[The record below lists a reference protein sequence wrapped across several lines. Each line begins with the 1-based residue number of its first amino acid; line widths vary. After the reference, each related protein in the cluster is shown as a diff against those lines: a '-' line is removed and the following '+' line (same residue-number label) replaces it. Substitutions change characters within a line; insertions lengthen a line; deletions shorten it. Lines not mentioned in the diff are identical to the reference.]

1 LPIQLLSDALISQIA
16 AGEVIERPASVVK
29 ELVENALDARAN
41 RIEVELERGGCGLIR
56 VRDDGIG
63 IQPEEIAL
71 ALSRHATSK
80 IASLDDLERV
90 ATLGFRGE
98 ALPSI
103 ASVSRLSLVSRPAAV
118 EHAWVVDARDG
129 AVTPPA
135 PASHPSGTSV
145 EVRDLFFNVP
155 ARRKFLRSDATEYQ
169 HIVRMLERLA
179 LSRFSVAFAL
189 IHNGKRVWS
198 LPAAHT
204 APERLARVAAICG
217 EDFAGHVIEL
227 KHDTESLRLSGWL
240 ALPTFSRSQSD
251 LQFAFLNG
259 RFVRD
264 KLLAGAVRLAYQ
276 DVLFHGRFSAYLLY
290 LELDPTAV
298 DVNAHPQKLE
308 VRFRDSRRIHDFVF
322 RTLERVLAGTRPSA
336 ESAGSAPLDW
346 LTGSAS
352 FDRVARPDQ
361 ARFVLPEGRAP
372 RSGEDVYRGLVAR
385 AEIGIGVSEGMGT
398 GVGDGIGF
406 GVGDGIGTGV
416 GERMGVGI
424 GVREGIDQGAGAG
437 QPAIEQRFNGHLTD
451 GQAAGAAAPLGY
463 AIAQLHGVYILAQ
476 TADGMVL
483 VDMHAAHERV
493 MYERMKNLL
502 AGQTAQQQLLMPQ
515 ILHVTPAQAEAA
527 EAHAQEFE
535 SLGFGVS
542 RLAPDQ
548 LALRAIP
555 VLLAGRD
562 PAAIVRDVLSDLL
575 EQGHSRRVEESINHL
590 LATMACHAAVR
601 AQRNL
606 SLAEMNALLREME
619 GTERADQCNHGR
631 PTWVRLSLHDLD
643 RLFLRGR

>member
-1 LPIQLLSDALISQIA
+1 MPIQLLSDALISQIA

-29 ELVENALDARAN
+29 ELVENSLDARAT
-41 RIEVELERGGCGLIR
+41 RIEVELERGGCGMIR
-56 VRDDGIG
+56 VRDDGSG

-71 ALSRHATSK
+71 ALARHATSK

-103 ASVSRLSLVSRPAAV
+103 ASVSRLSLVSRPAAAP
-118 EHAWVVDARDG
+118 HAWAVEARDG
-129 AVTPPA
+129 ALADPK
-135 PASHPSGTSV
+135 PASHRPGTSV

-179 LSRFSVAFAL
+179 LSRFDVAFSL
-189 IHNGKRVWS
+189 THNGKPAWS
-198 LPAAHT
+198 LPAARS
-204 APERLARVAAICG
+204 AGERLARVASICG
-217 EDFAGHVIEL
+217 EEFAGHLIEL
-227 KHDTESLRLSGWL
+227 QYETENLRLSGWL

-276 DVLFHGRFSAYLLY
+276 DVLFHGRFPAYLVY
-290 LELDPTAV
+290 LELDPAAV

-308 VRFRDSRRIHDFVF
+308 VRFRDSRRIHDFLF
-322 RTLERVLAGTRPSA
+322 RTLERVLADTRPSA

-346 LTGSAS
+346 LNLSAR
-352 FDRVARPDQ
+352 FDRAASPAQV
-361 ARFVLPEGRAP
+361 RFALTEGRPP
-372 RSGEDVYRGLVAR
+372 RPGADAYRSLVAR
-385 AEIGIGVSEGMGT
+385 AEFAGGEGQSAAPRLNGAD
-398 GVGDGIGF
+398 GASSGD
-406 GVGDGIGTGV
+406 
-416 GERMGVGI
+416 
-424 GVREGIDQGAGAG
+424 
-437 QPAIEQRFNGHLTD
+437 
-451 GQAAGAAAPLGY
+451 AAPLGY

-476 TADGMVL
+476 TADGVVL

-493 MYERMKNLL
+493 MYERMKQLL
-502 AGQTAQQQLLMPQ
+502 AGQTAQQQLLIPE
-515 ILHVTPAQAEAA
+515 ILHVSPAQAEAA
-527 EAHAQEFE
+527 EAHAPEFAA
-535 SLGFGVS
+535 LGFGVT

-555 VLLAGRD
+555 SLLAGRD
-562 PAAIVRDVLSDLL
+562 SAAIVRDVLSDLV

-601 AQRNL
+601 AQRVL
-606 SLAEMNALLREME
+606 TLPEMNALLREME
-619 GTERADQCNHGR
+619 VTERADQCNHGR
-631 PTWVRLSLHDLD
+631 PTWVRLSLTDLD

>member
-1 LPIQLLSDALISQIA
+1 MPIALLSDALISQIA

-29 ELVENALDARAN
+29 ELVENALDARAKH
-41 RIEVELERGGCGLIR
+41 IEVELERGGCGLIR
-56 VRDDGIG
+56 VRDDGSG
-63 IQPEEIAL
+63 IQSDEIAL
-71 ALSRHATSK
+71 ALARHATSK
-80 IASLDDLERV
+80 IASLGDLESV

-103 ASVSRLSLVSRPAAV
+103 ASVSRLSLVSRPAAAA
-118 EHAWVVDARDG
+118 HAWVLEVRDG
-129 AVTPPA
+129 ALGAPV
-135 PASHPSGTSV
+135 PASHPPGTSV

-155 ARRKFLRSDATEYQ
+155 ARRKFLRSEATEYQ

-179 LSRFSVAFAL
+179 LSRFEVAFTL
-189 IHNGKRVWS
+189 VHNSKAVWS
-198 LPAAHT
+198 LPAARSG
-204 APERLARVAAICG
+204 PERLARVAKICG
-217 EDFAGHVIEL
+217 EDFADHVIEL
-227 KHDTESLRLSGWL
+227 KYDTESVRLSGWL

-290 LELDPTAV
+290 LELDPAAV

-308 VRFRDSRRIHDFVF
+308 VRFRDPRRIHDFVF
-322 RTLERVLAGTRPSA
+322 RTLERVLADTRPSA

-346 LTGSAS
+346 LTGSAQ
-352 FDRVARPDQ
+352 FKRVAQPNQ

-372 RSGEDVYRGLVAR
+372 RAGEDAYRGLIAR
-385 AEIGIGVSEGMGT
+385 A
-398 GVGDGIGF
+398 GF
-406 GVGDGIGTGV
+406 GVAEAAERLFDGEAGDPSTFEPPVNG
-416 GERMGVGI
+416 
-424 GVREGIDQGAGAG
+424 QSAG
-437 QPAIEQRFNGHLTD
+437 D
-451 GQAAGAAAPLGY
+451 APLGY

-476 TADGMVL
+476 TADGVVL

-493 MYERMKNLL
+493 MYERMKQLL

-515 ILHVTPAQAEAA
+515 TLNVTEAQAEAA
-527 EAHAQEFE
+527 EMHAQEFAA
-535 SLGFGVS
+535 LGFAVT

-555 VLLAGRD
+555 SLLAGRD
-562 PAAIVRDVLSDLL
+562 PEGLVRDVLSDLL

-601 AQRNL
+601 AQRIL
-606 SLAEMNALLREME
+606 SVPEMNALLREME

-631 PTWVRLSLHDLD
+631 PTWVRLSLADLD

>member
-1 LPIQLLSDALISQIA
+1 MRRTRSFLPIQQLSDALISQIA

-29 ELVENALDARAN
+29 ELVENALDAQAK

-56 VRDDGIG
+56 VRDDGVG

-71 ALSRHATSK
+71 ALARHATSK
-80 IASLDDLERV
+80 IASMDDLERV

-103 ASVSRLSLVSRPAAV
+103 ASVSRLSLVSRSAAAA
-118 EHAWVVDARDG
+118 HAWSVEARDG
-129 AVTPPA
+129 ALAAPV
-135 PASHPSGTSV
+135 PASHPPGTSV

-179 LSRFSVAFAL
+179 LSRFAVAFTL
-189 IHNGKRVWS
+189 VHNGRTVWS
-198 LPAAHT
+198 LPAAFS
-204 APERLARVAAICG
+204 AAERLARVAKICG

-322 RTLERVLAGTRPSA
+322 RTLERVLADTRPSA

-352 FDRVARPDQ
+352 FDRVAPSDQ
-361 ARFVLPEGRAP
+361 ARFVLPEGAP
-372 RSGEDVYRGLVAR
+372 RAGDDAYRGFVAR
-385 AEIGIGVSEGMGT
+385 AEIGIGVGESP
-398 GVGDGIGF
+398 VG
-406 GVGDGIGTGV
+406 
-416 GERMGVGI
+416 
-424 GVREGIDQGAGAG
+424 GAGS
-437 QPAIEQRFNGHLTD
+437 RD
-451 GQAAGAAAPLGY
+451 GATGSRDGAADGAAPLGY

-476 TADGMVL
+476 TADGVVL

-493 MYERMKNLL
+493 MYERMKKLL
-502 AGQTAQQQLLMPQ
+502 AGETAQQQLLIPQ
-515 ILHVTPAQAEAA
+515 ILQVTPAQAEAA
-527 EAHAQEFE
+527 EAHAQEFAA
-535 SLGFGVS
+535 LGFGVS

-548 LALRAIP
+548 LAMRAIP
-555 VLLAGRD
+555 SLLAGRD
-562 PAAIVRDVLSDLL
+562 PAGIVRDVLSDLL

-606 SLAEMNALLREME
+606 SVAEMNALLREME

-631 PTWVRLSLHDLD
+631 PTWVRLSLTDLD